1 MVHPLKITF
10 SRSLLPRYLLEAS
23 SKRFGRACGCSQSL
37 SWRPF
42 SGPWA
47 NLTGVRA
54 SKIRFFFARSG
65 VGTISRLQVTSGVLF
80 GWSWSSSL
88 VIWRQTSAFFSVSSE
103 SCFLSFGVRACPVLT
118 ALSWVPL
125 SISRLREISGVHL
138 GWLLTCCPKPAS
150 TSYKRLQAIFN
161 PLPPL
166 LPHKLCVHSET
177 LQIGH
182 QFICSLVCLPALS
195 LFTLLFGLQCVLI
208 CLRYLATTRFE
219 GCTLESAVAPARV
232 DLASFSLR
240 GPHKTFRPSP

>member
-150 TSYKRLQAIFN
+150 PSYKRLQAIFN
-161 PLPPL
+161 PPPPSPQTLCPLRDTADWTPVHLFPCL
-166 LPHKLCVHSET
+166 LA
-177 LQIGH
+177 
-182 QFICSLVCLPALS
+182 CSLLVYAAIWASVCPHMPSLP
-195 LFTLLFGLQCVLI
+195 CHNEI
-208 CLRYLATTRFE
+208 
-219 GCTLESAVAPARV
+219 
-232 DLASFSLR
+232 
-240 GPHKTFRPSP
+240 